1 MACWRNSNEDED
13 NGGSACYGMRKPAM
27 TAGLLPWLGTVGAV
41 GIGVAVAVA
50 GSAGGGSAFGIPVF
64 ALCVALAY
72 FIQWVAFVPAYLKQT
87 ERFFDLTGAATFA
100 LLACVALVG
109 AGEFGVRAVV
119 IALLV
124 GIWAV
129 RLGVFLGIRV
139 HRAGGDRRFN
149 TIRPNFAVFLMTWT
163 LQAVWVCVSFGPGL
177 VAIAGDGKE
186 TADAYLLAGAA
197 LWGAGFAIE
206 VVADEQKRRFRGNPE
221 NADRFIDSGLWAWSR
236 HPNYFGEI
244 VLWLGIAVA
253 AFPALKGWQYA
264 TLLSPVFV
272 WLLLTRISGVRM
284 LDAAAAKRWA
294 DDDGYANYV
303 ANTPML
309 LPRPPRR
316 S

>member
-1 MACWRNSNEDED
+1 MKADV
-13 NGGSACYGMRKPAM
+13 
-27 TAGLLPWLGTVGAV
+27 LPWLGTAGAV
-41 GIGVAVAVA
+41 GIGVVVALA
-50 GSAGGGSAFGIPVF
+50 GSDGGGLVFGVPVF

-72 FIQWVAFVPAYLKQT
+72 VVQWAAFVPAYLRQT
-87 ERFFDLTGAATFA
+87 ERFFDLIGAATFV

-109 AGEFGVRAVV
+109 TGQFGMRGVV

-124 GIWAV
+124 CIWAV
-129 RLGVFLGIRV
+129 RLGVYLGVRV

-149 TIRPNFAVFLMTWT
+149 TIKPNLALFLMTWT
-163 LQAVWVCVSFGPGL
+163 LQAVWVCVSFGPGI
-177 VAIAGDGKE
+177 VAIASYGEGG
-186 TADAYLLAGAA
+186 ADAYLLAGVA

-206 VVADEQKRRFRGNPE
+206 VVADQQKRRFRGRAE
-221 NADRFIDSGLWAWSR
+221 NAHRFIDSGLWAWSR
-236 HPNYFGEI
+236 HPNYLGEI

-264 TLLSPVFV
+264 TMVSPVFV

-284 LDAAAAKRWA
+284 LDAAAAKRWQG
-294 DDDGYANYV
+294 DDAYASYV

-316 S
+316 R